1 MKKTTIKL
9 IGTPIHILNM
19 LLGMIPLFT
28 LFMPI
33 MRYDVKN
40 IVNVEITGY
49 SSIGT
54 MEENVFGPIAS
65 VFYILLIVLG
75 VGFSIYSIIML
86 MNNIK
91 YIDINQYLKKWNLKK
106 ISIILCGIYSLIGII
121 VFVSFLVFGLID
133 GAHQVYIGLYIL
145 LSTCIICIISNLIGI
160 LKLK

>member
-75 VGFSIYSIIML
+75 VGFSIYSIIMFFPL
-86 MNNIK
+86 
-91 YIDINQYLKKWNLKK
+91 
-106 ISIILCGIYSLIGII
+106 
-121 VFVSFLVFGLID
+121 
-133 GAHQVYIGLYIL
+133 
-145 LSTCIICIISNLIGI
+145 
-160 LKLK
+160 